1 MGEIRKF
8 LPNLS
13 HNCYY
18 KRNLSFHF
26 FIDAML
32 MSNIVLAITGGIA
45 AYKSAIFARLLVK
58 AGFDVRVI
66 MTSGAQA
73 FITPLTL
80 QALTGNEVHISLLDE
95 RAEAGMGHIELAKWA
110 DLVVIA
116 PASANTL
123 ARLAMGMADDL
134 LTTVCLAT
142 SAPVLVAPAMNQQMW
157 AHPAVN
163 LNVQTLRDMNYQI
176 IAPASGEQ
184 ACGDVGAGRLPEPE
198 ALLAEVLLFNAMQTT
213 PQLLAGKRVV
223 ITAGPTVEAID
234 PVRYL
239 SNHSS
244 GKMGFALARACV
256 AAGAE
261 VVLIAGGKVG
271 LPTPLNVT
279 RIDVLSA
286 EEMLLTAQQCVA
298 GTHTALQYMP
308 EEEHEHHS
316 EHSHD
321 HSHEHHD
328 DCGCGETHE
337 HEGGHTHM
345 HDHVTDDEP
354 RVADIFIATAAVAD
368 YRTRDAAPQKIK
380 KTQESMTLDLV
391 KNPDILATISL
402 AHPELFVV
410 GFAAETQDVER
421 YARGKLVSKDLDL
434 IACNDVSRADI
445 GFASD
450 DNAMQVFFSERYEH
464 DSVTLEKASK
474 DKIAEQLTRI
484 IGETLWQRYDA

>member
-1 MGEIRKF
+1 
-8 LPNLS
+8 
-13 HNCYY
+13 
-18 KRNLSFHF
+18 
-26 FIDAML
+26 
-32 MSNIVLAITGGIA
+32 MSNILLAITGGIA
-45 AYKSAIFARLLVK
+45 AYKSAVFARLLIK
-58 AGFDVRVI
+58 AGFEVRVI

-95 RAEAGMGHIELAKWA
+95 KAEAGMGHIELAKWA

-142 SAPVLVAPAMNQQMW
+142 TAPVIIAPAMNQQMW

-184 ACGDVGAGRLPEPE
+184 ACGDIGAGRLPEPE
-198 ALLAEVLLFNAMQTT
+198 ELLNEVLLFNAMQTT

-239 SNHSS
+239 SNHST

-256 AAGAE
+256 AAGAD
-261 VVLIAGGKVG
+261 VILIVGGKVA

-286 EEMLLTAQQCVA
+286 AEMLIAARQCVN
-298 GTHTALQYMP
+298 GTHSALQYVV
-308 EEEHEHHS
+308 EDEHEHS
-316 EHSHD
+316 
-321 HSHEHHD
+321 HSHEHHHA
-328 DCGCGETHE
+328 DCGCDDERGDD
-337 HEGGHTHM
+337 HTHLA
-345 HDHVTDDEP
+345 HNGSASANESSA
-354 RVADIFIATAAVAD
+354 RAADIFIATAAVAD
-368 YRTRDAAPQKIK
+368 YRTEEAAPQKIK
-380 KTQESMTLDLV
+380 KTQDAMTLSLV

-421 YARGKLVSKDLDL
+421 YARGKLLSKDLDL

-450 DNAMQVFFSERYEH
+450 DNAMEVFFSTHYEH
-464 DSVTLEKASK
+464 DSITLDKASK
-474 DKIAEQLTRI
+474 DKIAEQLTTI
-484 IGETLWQRYDA
+484 IGEAIWQRHNA

>member
-1 MGEIRKF
+1 
-8 LPNLS
+8 
-13 HNCYY
+13 
-18 KRNLSFHF
+18 
-26 FIDAML
+26 

-58 AGFDVRVI
+58 SGFDVRVI
-66 MTSGAQA
+66 MTTGAQA

-80 QALTGNEVHISLLDE
+80 QALTGNEVHVSLLDE
-95 RAEAGMGHIELAKWA
+95 KAEAGMGHIELAKWA

-123 ARLAMGMADDL
+123 ARLSMGMADDL

-142 SAPVLVAPAMNQQMW
+142 TAPVLIAPAMNQQMW

-176 IAPASGEQ
+176 IQPASGEQ

-198 ALLAEVLLFNAMQTT
+198 QLLAEVLLFTAIQTT

-223 ITAGPTVEAID
+223 ITAGATVEAID

-239 SNHSS
+239 SNHST

-261 VVLIAGGKVG
+261 VILIAGGKVA
-271 LPTPLNVT
+271 LPTPLNVK

-286 EEMLLTAQQCVA
+286 KEMLLAAQQCVD
-298 GTHTALQYMP
+298 GTHHELQFMF
-308 EEEHEHHS
+308 EEEHDHDHDHHHEHHHEHDHHDDCDCDDEHS
-316 EHSHD
+316 EHSEAHA
-321 HSHEHHD
+321 
-328 DCGCGETHE
+328 
-337 HEGGHTHM
+337 
-345 HDHVTDDEP
+345 VTSNE
-354 RVADIFIATAAVAD
+354 RVRAADVFIATAAVAD
-368 YRTRDAAPQKIK
+368 YRTEEAAPQKIK
-380 KTQESMTLDLV
+380 KTQEAMTLSLV

-421 YARGKLVSKDLDL
+421 YARGKLISKDLDL

-450 DNAMQVFFSERYEH
+450 DNAMQVFFSEHYKRE
-464 DSVTLEKASK
+464 SVTLDKASK
-474 DKIAEQLTRI
+474 DHIAEQLVTI
-484 IGETLWQRYDA
+484 IGEAIWQRHDD

>member
-1 MGEIRKF
+1 
-8 LPNLS
+8 
-13 HNCYY
+13 
-18 KRNLSFHF
+18 
-26 FIDAML
+26 

-45 AYKSAIFARLLVK
+45 AYKSAIFARLLIK
-58 AGFDVRVI
+58 AGFEVRVI
-66 MTSGAQA
+66 MTTGAQA

-95 RAEAGMGHIELAKWA
+95 KAEAGMGHIELAKWA
-110 DLVVIA
+110 DLIIIA

-142 SAPVLVAPAMNQQMW
+142 AAPVIIAPAMNQQMW

-176 IAPASGEQ
+176 IQPASGEQ

-198 ALLAEVLLFNAMQTT
+198 QLLAEVLLFNAMQTT

-239 SNHSS
+239 SNHST

-256 AAGAE
+256 AAGAD
-261 VVLIAGGKVG
+261 VILIAGGKVA

-286 EEMLLTAQQCVA
+286 KEMLIAAQQCVD
-298 GTHTALQYMP
+298 GTHSALQYVP
-308 EEEHEHHS
+308 EDEHD
-316 EHSHD
+316 HSHD
-321 HSHEHHD
+321 HDHSHQHEHHGEC
-328 DCGCGETHE
+328 DCGDDHSHSHNHSHE
-337 HEGGHTHM
+337 I
-345 HDHVTDDEP
+345 DDKQHHAHSENQN
-354 RVADIFIATAAVAD
+354 VMADIFIATAAVAD
-368 YRTRDAAPQKIK
+368 YRTEEAAPQKIK
-380 KTQESMTLDLV
+380 KTQDAMTLSLV

-402 AHPELFVV
+402 AHPALFVV
-410 GFAAETQDVER
+410 GFAAETQDIER

-474 DKIAEQLTRI
+474 DKIAEQLAGI
-484 IGETLWQRYDA
+484 IGETIWQRHNGHNA

>member
-1 MGEIRKF
+1 
-8 LPNLS
+8 
-13 HNCYY
+13 
-18 KRNLSFHF
+18 
-26 FIDAML
+26 

-45 AYKSAIFARLLVK
+45 AYKSAIFARLLIK

-66 MTSGAQA
+66 MTTGAQA

-95 RAEAGMGHIELAKWA
+95 KAEAGMGHIELAKWA
-110 DLVVIA
+110 DLIIIA

-142 SAPVLVAPAMNQQMW
+142 AAPVIIAPAMNQQMW

-176 IAPASGEQ
+176 IQPASGEQ

-198 ALLAEVLLFNAMQTT
+198 QLLAEVLLFNAMQTT

-239 SNHSS
+239 SNHST

-256 AAGAE
+256 AAGAD
-261 VVLIAGGKVG
+261 VILIAGGKVA

-286 EEMLLTAQQCVA
+286 KEMLIAAQQCVD
-298 GTHTALQYMP
+298 GTHSALQYVP
-308 EEEHEHHS
+308 EDEHD
-316 EHSHD
+316 HSHD
-321 HSHEHHD
+321 HEHDHSHQHEHHGEC
-328 DCGCGETHE
+328 DCGDDHSHSHNHSHE
-337 HEGGHTHM
+337 I
-345 HDHVTDDEP
+345 DDKQHAHSENQN
-354 RVADIFIATAAVAD
+354 VMADIFIATAAVAD
-368 YRTRDAAPQKIK
+368 YRTEEAAPQKIK
-380 KTQESMTLDLV
+380 KTQDAMTLSLV

-402 AHPELFVV
+402 AHPALFVV
-410 GFAAETQDVER
+410 GFAAETQDIER

-474 DKIAEQLTRI
+474 DKIAEQLAGI
-484 IGETLWQRYDA
+484 IGETIWQRHNGHNA

>member
-1 MGEIRKF
+1 
-8 LPNLS
+8 
-13 HNCYY
+13 
-18 KRNLSFHF
+18 
-26 FIDAML
+26 
-32 MSNIVLAITGGIA
+32 MSNILLAITGGIA
-45 AYKSAIFARLLVK
+45 AYKSAVFARLLIK
-58 AGFDVRVI
+58 AGFEVRVV

-95 RAEAGMGHIELAKWA
+95 KAEAGMGHIELAKWA
-110 DLVVIA
+110 DLMVIA

-142 SAPVLVAPAMNQQMW
+142 TAPVIIAPAMNQQMW

-198 ALLAEVLLFNAMQTT
+198 QLLEEILLFQAMQTT

-239 SNHSS
+239 SNHST

-256 AAGAE
+256 AAGAD
-261 VVLIAGGKVG
+261 VILIAGGKVA

-286 EEMLLTAQQCVA
+286 KEMLTVAQQCVT
-298 GTHTALQYMP
+298 GTHSALQYMV
-308 EEEHEHHS
+308 EDEHDHS
-316 EHSHD
+316 HDHMHEHSHD
-321 HSHEHHD
+321 HG
-328 DCGCGETHE
+328 DCDC
-337 HEGGHTHM
+337 
-345 HDHVTDDEP
+345 DDEHTDAIDDGS
-354 RVADIFIATAAVAD
+354 VKMADIFIATAAVAD
-368 YRTRDAAPQKIK
+368 YRTEEAAPQKIK
-380 KTQESMTLDLV
+380 KTQDSMTLSLV

-421 YARGKLVSKDLDL
+421 YARGKLLSKDLDL

-450 DNAMQVFFSERYEH
+450 DNAMEVFFSTHYEH
-464 DSVTLEKASK
+464 DSIILDKASK
-474 DKIAEQLTRI
+474 DKIAEQLTTI
-484 IGETLWQRYDA
+484 IGEAIWQRHNA

>member
-1 MGEIRKF
+1 
-8 LPNLS
+8 
-13 HNCYY
+13 
-18 KRNLSFHF
+18 
-26 FIDAML
+26 

-45 AYKSAIFARLLVK
+45 AYKSAIFARLLIK
-58 AGFDVRVI
+58 AGFEVRVI
-66 MTSGAQA
+66 MTTGAQA

-95 RAEAGMGHIELAKWA
+95 KAEAGMGHIELAKWA
-110 DLVVIA
+110 DLIIIA

-142 SAPVLVAPAMNQQMW
+142 AAPVIIAPAMNQQMW

-176 IAPASGEQ
+176 IQPASGEQ

-198 ALLAEVLLFNAMQTT
+198 QLLAEVLLFNAMQTT
-213 PQLLAGKRVV
+213 PQLLVGKRVV

-239 SNHSS
+239 SNHST

-256 AAGAE
+256 AAGAD
-261 VVLIAGGKVG
+261 VILIAGGKVA

-286 EEMLLTAQQCVA
+286 KEMLMAAQQCVN
-298 GTHTALQYMP
+298 GTHSALQYVP
-308 EEEHEHHS
+308 EDEHDHSHDHPHDHSHQHEHHGECDCGDDHS
-316 EHSHD
+316 HSHD
-321 HSHEHHD
+321 HSHEI
-328 DCGCGETHE
+328 
-337 HEGGHTHM
+337 
-345 HDHVTDDEP
+345 DDEEHAHSENQN
-354 RVADIFIATAAVAD
+354 VMADIFIATAAVAD
-368 YRTRDAAPQKIK
+368 YRTEEAAPQKIK
-380 KTQESMTLDLV
+380 KTQDAMTLSLV

-402 AHPELFVV
+402 AHPALFVV
-410 GFAAETQDVER
+410 GFAAETQDIER

-474 DKIAEQLTRI
+474 DKIAEQLAGI
-484 IGETLWQRYDA
+484 IGETIWQRHNGHNA

>member
-1 MGEIRKF
+1 
-8 LPNLS
+8 
-13 HNCYY
+13 
-18 KRNLSFHF
+18 
-26 FIDAML
+26 

-45 AYKSAIFARLLVK
+45 AYKSAVFARLLIK

-66 MTSGAQA
+66 MTTGAQA

-80 QALTGNEVHISLLDE
+80 QALTGNEVHTSLLDE
-95 RAEAGMGHIELAKWA
+95 HAEAGMGHIELAKWA
-110 DLVVIA
+110 DLIVIA

-142 SAPVLVAPAMNQQMW
+142 TAPVIVAPAMNQQMW

-176 IAPASGEQ
+176 IQPASGEQ

-198 ALLAEVLLFNAMQTT
+198 QLLDEVLLFNAMQTT
-213 PQLLAGKRVV
+213 PQLLEGRRVV

-239 SNHSS
+239 SNHST

-261 VVLIAGGKVG
+261 VILITGGKVS
-271 LPTPLNVT
+271 LSTPLNVT

-286 EEMLLTAQQCVA
+286 KEMLLVAQQCVD
-298 GTHTALQYMP
+298 GTHAALLFEP
-308 EEEHEHHS
+308 SDDAEEHT
-316 EHSHD
+316 HSHD
-321 HSHEHHD
+321 HHHGG
-328 DCGCGETHE
+328 CGCGCGCGCGDE
-337 HEGGHTHM
+337 H
-345 HDHVTDDEP
+345 DVAVTTSGDSV
-354 RVADIFIATAAVAD
+354 RMADVFIATAAVAD
-368 YRTRDAAPQKIK
+368 YRTEEAAPQKIK
-380 KTQESMTLDLV
+380 KTQDVMTLNLV

-410 GFAAETQDVER
+410 GFAAETQDVEH
-421 YARGKLVSKDLDL
+421 YARGKLVSKNLDL
-434 IACNDVSRADI
+434 IACNDVSRPDI

-450 DNAMQVFFSERYEH
+450 DNAMQVFFSEHYKN
-464 DSVTLEKASK
+464 DSITLEKASK
-474 DKIAEQLTRI
+474 DKIAEQLASI
-484 IGETLWQRYDA
+484 IGETISQRHNR

>member
-1 MGEIRKF
+1 
-8 LPNLS
+8 
-13 HNCYY
+13 
-18 KRNLSFHF
+18 
-26 FIDAML
+26 

-45 AYKSAIFARLLVK
+45 AYKSAIFARLLIK

-66 MTSGAQA
+66 MTTGAQA

-95 RAEAGMGHIELAKWA
+95 KAEAGMGHIELAKWA
-110 DLVVIA
+110 DLIIIA

-142 SAPVLVAPAMNQQMW
+142 AAPVIIAPAMNQQMW

-198 ALLAEVLLFNAMQTT
+198 QLLAEVLLFNAMQTT

-239 SNHSS
+239 SNHST

-256 AAGAE
+256 AAGAD
-261 VVLIAGGKVG
+261 VILIAGGKVA

-286 EEMLLTAQQCVA
+286 KEMLIAAQQCVD
-298 GTHTALQYMP
+298 GTHSALQYVP
-308 EEEHEHHS
+308 EDKHD
-316 EHSHD
+316 HSHD
-321 HSHEHHD
+321 HEHDHNHQHEHHGEC
-328 DCGCGETHE
+328 DCGDDHSHSHNHSHE
-337 HEGGHTHM
+337 I
-345 HDHVTDDEP
+345 DDEEHAHSENQN
-354 RVADIFIATAAVAD
+354 VMADIFIATAAVAD
-368 YRTRDAAPQKIK
+368 YRTEEAAPQKIK
-380 KTQESMTLDLV
+380 KTQDAMTLSLV

-402 AHPELFVV
+402 AHPALFVV
-410 GFAAETQDVER
+410 GFAAETQDIER

-474 DKIAEQLTRI
+474 DKIAEQLAGI
-484 IGETLWQRYDA
+484 IGEIIWQRHNGHNA

>member
-1 MGEIRKF
+1 
-8 LPNLS
+8 
-13 HNCYY
+13 
-18 KRNLSFHF
+18 
-26 FIDAML
+26 

-45 AYKSAIFARLLVK
+45 AYKSAIFARLLIK
-58 AGFDVRVI
+58 AGFEVRVI
-66 MTSGAQA
+66 MTTGAQA

-95 RAEAGMGHIELAKWA
+95 KAEAGMGHIELAKWA
-110 DLVVIA
+110 DLIIIA

-142 SAPVLVAPAMNQQMW
+142 AAPVIIAPAMNQQMW

-176 IAPASGEQ
+176 IQPASGEQ
-184 ACGDVGAGRLPEPE
+184 ACGDLGAGRLPEPDQ
-198 ALLAEVLLFNAMQTT
+198 LLAEVLLFNAMQTT

-239 SNHSS
+239 SNHST

-256 AAGAE
+256 AAGAD
-261 VVLIAGGKVG
+261 VILIAGGKVA

-286 EEMLLTAQQCVA
+286 KEMLIAAQQCVD
-298 GTHTALQYMP
+298 GTHSALRYVP
-308 EEEHEHHS
+308 EDEHD
-316 EHSHD
+316 HSHD
-321 HSHEHHD
+321 HDHSHQHEHHGEC
-328 DCGCGETHE
+328 DCGDDHS
-337 HEGGHTHM
+337 HSHNHS
-345 HDHVTDDEP
+345 HDIDDEEHAHSENQN
-354 RVADIFIATAAVAD
+354 VMADIFIATAAVAD
-368 YRTRDAAPQKIK
+368 YRTEEAAPQKIK
-380 KTQESMTLDLV
+380 KTQDAMTLSLV

-402 AHPELFVV
+402 AHPALFVV
-410 GFAAETQDVER
+410 GFAAETQDIER

-474 DKIAEQLTRI
+474 DKIAEQLAGI
-484 IGETLWQRYDA
+484 IGETIWQRHNGHNA

>member
-1 MGEIRKF
+1 
-8 LPNLS
+8 
-13 HNCYY
+13 
-18 KRNLSFHF
+18 
-26 FIDAML
+26 

-66 MTSGAQA
+66 MTTGAQA

-80 QALTGNEVHISLLDE
+80 QALTGNEVHVSLLDE
-95 RAEAGMGHIELAKWA
+95 QAEAGMGHIELAKWA
-110 DLVVIA
+110 DLIVIA

-142 SAPVLVAPAMNQQMW
+142 TAPVIIAPAMNQQMW

-176 IAPASGEQ
+176 IQPASGEQ

-198 ALLAEVLLFNAMQTT
+198 QLLGEVLLFIAMSTT

-256 AAGAE
+256 AAGAD
-261 VVLIAGGKVG
+261 VVLIAGGKVA

-286 EEMLLTAQQCVA
+286 EDMLIAAQQCVD
-298 GTHTALQYMP
+298 GTHSELQLVF
-308 EEEHEHHS
+308 EDE
-316 EHSHD
+316 HD
-321 HSHEHHD
+321 HSHEHPHEHEHSHNHSHEHHHG
-328 DCGCGETHE
+328 DCGCGDDDVS
-337 HEGGHTHM
+337 GHNDS
-345 HDHVTDDEP
+345 HDLLQSYDNNQFVK
-354 RVADIFIATAAVAD
+354 ADIFIATAAVAD
-368 YRTRDAAPQKIK
+368 YRTEEAAPQKIK
-380 KTQESMTLDLV
+380 KTQDAMTLSLV

-421 YARGKLVSKDLDL
+421 YARGKLVAKDLDM

-450 DNAMQVFFSERYEH
+450 DNAMQVFFSERYER
-464 DSVTLEKASK
+464 DAVTLEKTSK
-474 DKIAEQLTRI
+474 DKIAEQLASI
-484 IGETLWQRYDA
+484 IGQAIGQRKDS

>member
-1 MGEIRKF
+1 
-8 LPNLS
+8 
-13 HNCYY
+13 
-18 KRNLSFHF
+18 
-26 FIDAML
+26 

-45 AYKSAIFARLLVK
+45 AYKSAIFARLLIK

-66 MTSGAQA
+66 MTTGAQA

-80 QALTGNEVHISLLDE
+80 QALTGNEVHVSLLDE
-95 RAEAGMGHIELAKWA
+95 QAEAGMGHIELAKWA
-110 DLVVIA
+110 DLIIIA

-142 SAPVLVAPAMNQQMW
+142 TAPVIIAPAMNQQMW

-176 IAPASGEQ
+176 IQPASGEQ

-198 ALLAEVLLFNAMQTT
+198 QLLAEVLLFQAMNTT

-261 VVLIAGGKVG
+261 VILIAGGKVA

-286 EEMLLTAQQCVA
+286 KDMLIAAQQCVD
-298 GTHTALQYMP
+298 GTHSELQLDLD
-308 EEEHEHHS
+308 E
-316 EHSHD
+316 HD
-321 HSHEHHD
+321 HSHEHAHEHNHG
-328 DCGCGETHE
+328 DCGCGDE
-337 HEGGHTHM
+337 HELPQAYTEHQF
-345 HDHVTDDEP
+345 VK
-354 RVADIFIATAAVAD
+354 ADIFIATAAVAD
-368 YRTRDAAPQKIK
+368 YRTEEAAPQKIK
-380 KTQESMTLDLV
+380 KTQDAMNLSLV

-421 YARGKLVSKDLDL
+421 YARGKLAAKALDM

-450 DNAMQVFFSERYEH
+450 DNAMQVFFSERYER
-464 DSVTLEKASK
+464 DAITLDKTSK
-474 DKIAEQLTRI
+474 DKIAERLAGI
-484 IGETLWQRYDA
+484 IGETIAQRQNS